1 MQSPTQLGSEQRA
14 QVDRA
19 LIDLC
24 FESGFTGLSVEAL
37 CRRAGLDRT
46 AFDRQ
51 YTDLEDCF
59 CQMLESERDRF
70 FAYLDRALIGQQRWV
85 DRLRAVAYALLRYL
99 RADERRTHVLTIE
112 LYRVGERATL
122 IWSETIA
129 KRLFGLIDEGRF
141 ELADPDSLTVT
152 TAVSV
157 GGGIFNQLYPAVG
170 RGSSLP
176 AESEIVPQMMYA
188 AVLPYLGA
196 AAAARELSIPPPPE
210 VAPP

>member
-1 MQSPTQLGSEQRA
+1 MQSPTRPDSEQRA

-24 FESGFTGLSVEAL
+24 FESGFTELSVEAV
-37 CRRAGLDRT
+37 CQRAGVDRA

-51 YTDLEDCF
+51 YDDLEDCF

-70 FAYLDRALIGQQRWV
+70 FAYLDRAMIGQERWV

-112 LYRVGERATL
+112 LYRVGDRATL

-129 KRLFGLIDEGRF
+129 KRLFALIDEGRS
-141 ELADPDSLTVT
+141 ELPDPESLTAT

-157 GGGIFNQLYPAVG
+157 GGGIFNQLYTAIG

-196 AAAARELSIPPPPE
+196 AAAARELDVPPPPR
-210 VAPP
+210 VTPP